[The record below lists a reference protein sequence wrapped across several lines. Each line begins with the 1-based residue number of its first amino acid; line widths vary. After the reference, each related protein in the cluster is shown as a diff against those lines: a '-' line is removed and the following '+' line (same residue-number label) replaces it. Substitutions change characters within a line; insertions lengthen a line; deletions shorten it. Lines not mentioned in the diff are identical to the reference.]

1 MLRLLFIT
9 RDESNRLT
17 VITDGIDSQLN
28 VFVTENVI
36 GDVDYFEGLGIIIR
50 AGHTYNIGQFK
61 QWAMD
66 NNMKLIAY
74 PEELNGKAQLLVDVV
89 QEMRYILTS
98 KDEKLLFKNTG
109 DEIEAVVTSYKQLYV
124 NGKPFGDQE
133 PIEVSFKTS
142 SPFNIS
148 ESGMVTI
155 SENPT
160 ASIRKS
166 NLIVTQKEGE
176 KTITIPLE
184 QAASTVSYTY
194 NFKVEPTTLSF
205 VNTGESKKVAVTS
218 TKQTILNGKPSGI
231 PTNVAT
237 DIELAGTGFSYSETS
252 NGYNLIATENPRDE
266 QRTATAT
273 ITMEEG
279 GKSGK
284 ITMTQNAS
292 VITYEYSLTSNP
304 TTLSFAGGGETKT
317 FSVTSTK
324 QKKLNGKNSG
334 NPITVPFTTA
344 VSGAGFTKGSNDT
357 TVVAGANNTETTR
370 NGSVTVTQSEGSKN
384 ITINLTQAAGVVTYE
399 YTLDADPDSLSFVVT
414 GETKVFTVSSKK
426 QKKINGQVSGP
437 ASAVNYT
444 TTVTGTGFSKGDSEY
459 SVIAANNTGAQR
471 TGQAKVTA
479 SEGGKTVTVTLTQ
492 AGV

>member
-142 SPFNIS
+142 SPFNVS

-176 KTITIPLE
+176 KTITISLE

-194 NFKVEPTTLSF
+194 NFKVELTTLSF

-231 PTNVAT
+231 PINVAT
-237 DIELAGTGFSYSETS
+237 DIELVGTGFSYSETS

-304 TTLSFAGGGETKT
+304 TTLSFAGGGEIKT

-334 NPITVPFTTA
+334 NSITVPFTTA

-357 TVVAGANNTETTR
+357 TIVAG
-370 NGSVTVTQSEGSKN
+370 
-384 ITINLTQAAGVVTYE
+384 
-399 YTLDADPDSLSFVVT
+399 
-414 GETKVFTVSSKK
+414 
-426 QKKINGQVSGP
+426 
-437 ASAVNYT
+437 
-444 TTVTGTGFSKGDSEY
+444 
-459 SVIAANNTGAQR
+459 ANNTGAQR
-471 TGQAKVTA
+471 TGQAKVVA